1 MDDPGPSHKNP
12 DIGERGGNETS
23 AYRKRRNALERWG
36 EAHSEAMFKQVN
48 GDFVFR
54 APGLLPRHYLVSV
67 TQKAEI
73 LRLLRKGPRLD
84 LWILGGVA
92 GAILSAV
99 IARSSPW
106 PDLVNALA
114 LGGTQWISV
123 LWAISR
129 RIRPALVGARSTEKR
144 IALRE
149 RNETFSRLT
158 PMSDMIGVAFLFLL
172 IFIGLVVVSLIVPD
186 EKNLRLILWA
196 TSVVCAFVAGYYF
209 YLAML
214 KVLRS

>member
-1 MDDPGPSHKNP
+1 MDDPGASQKNP
-12 DIGERGGNETS
+12 NTGEHGSNETS
-23 AYRKRRNALERWG
+23 AHLERRFEG
-36 EAHSEAMFKQVN
+36 YSEAMFKQVN

-73 LRLLRKGPRLD
+73 LRLLRKGPRLGI
-84 LWILGGVA
+84 WILGLVLGS
-92 GAILSAV
+92 ILSAL
-99 IARSSPW
+99 IATSSPW
-106 PDLVNALA
+106 PDLVNPLA
-114 LGGTQWISV
+114 MGGAWWISW

-144 IALRE
+144 IRLRE

-158 PMSDMIGVAFLFLL
+158 PMSDIIGVALGFVAIFILS
-172 IFIGLVVVSLIVPD
+172 FIGLVVVSLIVPD
-186 EKNLRLILWA
+186 QKNLRLNLWGS
-196 TSVVCAFVAGYYF
+196 SVVSAFFAGYCF

-214 KVLRS
+214 KVLRA